1 MVLNEE
7 KIADCKDLLSQKL
20 FSFDVCI
27 NSDINIDKKAEFFIN
42 FLFDNANKIFGK
54 NIPVRSKETSKPK
67 WFDKNCHE
75 AKQEFKTGKK
85 HFRTKQ
91 N

>member
-54 NIPVRSKETSKPK
+54 ISLLDRKKPVNQNGSIKLSRS
-67 WFDKNCHE
+67 
-75 AKQEFKTGKK
+75 
-85 HFRTKQ
+85 
-91 N
+91 